1 MHELV
6 RHGHEVVIEREAG
19 VGSTIPDE
27 DFVAAG
33 AQILGSADDV
43 WGSADMVLKVKEPVA
58 EEYHRMRKDQVLFT
72 YLHLAADQACT
83 DALLAAGTT
92 GIAYETVQLP
102 DGTLP
107 LLAPMSEVA
116 GRLAPQVG
124 AYHLMR
130 QGGGRGTLMG
140 GVPGAYAAKVV
151 VIGAGVSG
159 QNAAAIA
166 LGMQAEVILLDKNVA
181 RLRQMDAI
189 YQGHCQ
195 TVASNAYE
203 VEKAVLDADLVIGAV
218 LVPGAKAPKIISNE
232 LVSRM
237 KPGSVLV
244 DISIDQGGCFEDSR
258 PTTHAEPTYRV
269 HDSVFYCVANMP
281 GAVPHTSTY
290 ALTNVTL
297 PYAVELADRGWRDA
311 LRADRSLA
319 LGLNTHEGAL
329 TNTPVAAGAR
339 LRGGRAR
346 RAAGLIGARAVD
358 NCRPALSPFRRVV
371 ARGRE
376 WSPKRRPLDAGA
388 TTRHTRGTAV
398 SPAAGAGLRRRCR
411 RRGSRPAPRRWR

>member
-1 MHELV
+1 MKVGIPREVKNHEYRVAITPSGVNELV
-6 RHGHEVVIEREAG
+6 RNGHEVFVEAEAG
-19 VGSTIPDE
+19 VGSSIPDQ

-33 AQILGSADDV
+33 ARILPHADDV
-43 WGSADMVLKVKEPVA
+43 WATGDLILKVKEPIA
-58 EEYHRMRKDQVLFT
+58 EEYGRMRSDQVLFT
-72 YLHLAADQACT
+72 YLHLAAGRDCT
-83 DALLAAGTT
+83 DALLKAGTT
-92 GIAYETVQLP
+92 SIAYETVQLP
-102 DGTLP
+102 DGSLP

-124 AYHLMR
+124 SYHLMR
-130 QGGGRGTLMG
+130 HGGGRGVLMG
-140 GVPGAYAAKVV
+140 GVPGTYAAKVV

-166 LGMQAEVILLDKNVA
+166 LGMQAEVLLLDRNVS

-195 TVASNAYE
+195 TIASNAYE
-203 VEKAVLDADLVIGAV
+203 VERAVLDADLVIGAV
-218 LVPGAKAPKIISNE
+218 LIPGAKAPMLISND

-258 PTTHAEPTYRV
+258 PTTHAEPTYAV

-297 PYAVELADRGWRDA
+297 PYAVELANRGWQDA
-311 LRADRSLA
+311 LRSDPALA
-319 LGLNTHEGAL
+319 LGLSTHAGEL
-329 TNTPVAAGAR
+329 TNAQVGEALGYDS
-339 LRGGRAR
+339 RAISEVL
-346 RAAGLIGARAVD
+346 A
-358 NCRPALSPFRRVV
+358 
-371 ARGRE
+371 
-376 WSPKRRPLDAGA
+376 
-388 TTRHTRGTAV
+388 
-398 SPAAGAGLRRRCR
+398 
-411 RRGSRPAPRRWR
+411 